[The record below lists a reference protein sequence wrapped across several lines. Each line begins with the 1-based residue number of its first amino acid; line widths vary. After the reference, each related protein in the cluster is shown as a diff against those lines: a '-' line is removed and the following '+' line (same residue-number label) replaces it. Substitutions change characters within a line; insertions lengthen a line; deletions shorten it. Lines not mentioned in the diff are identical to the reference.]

1 MPSPVSSRAELRRE
15 LRGRRRALSV
25 QQQRVAAR
33 ELACRLRDLPALT
46 GARRV
51 ALYWPTDGEIDPR
64 QWHRLKP
71 RRQQL
76 YLPVLQSFPAQ
87 TLRFVRW
94 SPRLRMA
101 RNRFG
106 IPEPRHGKQRP
117 ARDMDVILLPLVGF
131 DARGNR
137 LGMGGGFYD
146 RTLAFLQ
153 RTPRPC
159 PQLLGMAHAVQQVPH
174 LESASWDVPLQLIVT
189 DRQLIQPHAPHRQTR

>member
-1 MPSPVSSRAELRRE
+1 MSSPVPSRAELRRE

-33 ELACRLRDLPALT
+33 ELAHRLRDLPALAC
-46 GARRV
+46 ARRV
-51 ALYWPTDGEIDPR
+51 ALYWPNDGEIDPR
-64 QWHRLKP
+64 LLQRLKP

-76 YLPVLQSFPAQ
+76 HLPVLQSFPAQ

-106 IPEPRHGKQRP
+106 IPEPRRGTLLP
-117 ARDMDVILLPLVGF
+117 AREMDVILLPLVGF

-153 RTPRPC
+153 QTPRPR
-159 PQLLGMAHAVQQVPH
+159 PLLLGLAHAVQQLPQ
-174 LESASWDVPLQLIVT
+174 LESAHWDVPLQLIVT
-189 DRQLIQPHAPHRQTR
+189 DRHVIRPRAPHRLPR